1 MTLSRVQN
9 ILMPT
14 NTNFIVVLPTFY
26 LYYQTFGLEIY
37 KVLSSHN
44 DFPAHMMPKISSRS
58 TLQFSVCKMDVIE
71 KREKHSS
78 MESPSY
84 LFSPSAFLCASR

>member
-9 ILMPT
+9 IIMPA
-14 NTNFIVVLPTFY
+14 NTNFIFVLLPFY
-26 LYYQTFGLEIY
+26 LYYQTFGLDIY

-84 LFSPSAFLCASR
+84 LFSPSAVLCASR